1 MALGTGCTTTRMER
15 PTIRQAPGPLAA
27 APATAKAD
35 SGGAAPIVRLIPVT
49 YADVPGWRE
58 DDHLPAFRA
67 FLRSCP
73 AITTGESWRPACTAA
88 ARSQVESSESA
99 RQFLER
105 TLVPHRV
112 TSPDGKAQGLLT
124 GYYEPLLRGSR
135 TPSGPFQVPVY
146 STPDDLVSVD
156 LSSVAPETR
165 KMRLRGRV
173 VGRKILPYWSRAE
186 IDEGAAPLT
195 GKEIVW
201 VDDPVDLFFL
211 HVQGSGR
218 VQTENGDV
226 VRLGYADQNGH
237 PYRSIGRLLVE
248 RGELT
253 ADQASM
259 QAIKAWGRRHPDRL
273 ASLLAE
279 NPSYVFFRELPPS
292 LEGPPGSMGIPL
304 TGGRSIAVDPS
315 AVALG
320 APVFIAS
327 TMPGSGNPLRRLTV
341 AQDTGGAI
349 KGAVRADL
357 FWGFGPEAEE
367 IAGRMRE
374 PLEMWVLLPRA
385 DVP

>member
-1 MALGTGCTTTRMER
+1 MER
-15 PTIRQAPGPLAA
+15 PTIRQAPGPQAA
-27 APATAKAD
+27 APAIVKAE
-35 SGGAAPIVRLIPVT
+35 SGGAVPIVKLIPVT
-49 YADVPGWRE
+49 YADVPGWKE

-73 AITTGESWRPACTAA
+73 AMTTGESWRPACTAA
-88 ARSQVESSESA
+88 ATAQIESSDSA

-112 TSPDGKAQGLLT
+112 TSPEGKAQGLLT

-146 STPDDLVSVD
+146 SAPDDLVTVD

-173 VGRKILPYWSRAE
+173 VGRKVLPYWSRAE

-218 VQTENGDV
+218 VQTDTGDI

-237 PYRSIGRLLVE
+237 PYRSIGRLLVD

-259 QAIKAWGRRHPDRL
+259 QGIKAWGKRHPDRL

-292 LEGPPGSMGIPL
+292 QEGP
-304 TGGRSIAVDPS
+304 RVRW
-315 AVALG
+315 
-320 APVFIAS
+320 AS
-327 TMPGSGNPLRRLTV
+327 R
-341 AQDTGGAI
+341 
-349 KGAVRADL
+349 
-357 FWGFGPEAEE
+357 
-367 IAGRMRE
+367 
-374 PLEMWVLLPRA
+374 
-385 DVP
+385 